1 MSQNNYVPLEPKT
14 PVTQFTVT
22 TIDNTLYNRTF
33 TKPLPPRGRLL
44 NSTFYPVGITR
55 DIKYNTKALVH
66 GINGK
71 ANDHELGKLNDMGML
86 AGAAAI
92 AAYLFKTNKTPLTK
106 GMEIVGPAAFF
117 ASMALWP
124 KLAIQLPAMIIHGVD
139 PMKQYK
145 DSQGRVKPF
154 YQDPQFIPW
163 DLYSDK
169 AIDRIGDRLGVS
181 KEMPNRRA
189 YTEEKMRK
197 IALQSNTLWMLTAGF
212 ATPLMTALAC
222 NRLEKPLAEKL
233 DEMTNKQ
240 ADNILK
246 NFAANTKKLRDP
258 SIAKEIKQ
266 VIADYTGKNAD
277 ENAVQRIAKI
287 LTKNETPMMTD
298 LITQDLENLIKP
310 GQQLPVKQLRR
321 IVWSMR
327 KFKSEQAVLKQY
339 YTKKLGNV
347 PESALANFWNETSDK
362 IVDLLGFTKEEYK
375 QLDRKNVG
383 KLLRGKLEK
392 IVSND
397 ADYKLVLGGIAEQ
410 ILQMN
415 KKFGIH
421 QDEKTNQ
428 DWMCCTDFV
437 RHTKQAHNL
446 AGHNLRKAGMEQTS
460 KVLDYETNSLKHAM
474 LETAHNRVYGV
485 KNELFRWIETL
496 DFFKRAKDMDPKIAE
511 TAKTGKKILI
521 EGHTADYMTK
531 FEDSLKRPH
540 NLVEYQDLMKNMY
553 PLEIKDGKWDF
564 KLDKQTDT
572 ILEAHATR
580 RTFVNKYLKDMI
592 EKFGNEVNFVHP
604 KHLINGE
611 IPEGNASPSLKKFLL
626 AGVAEDEYIFKALKS
641 KYNSQKWL
649 KMFGKFAAI
658 LTGVTVGAQFFF
670 GKVRKPMIVQQ
681 EVKK

>member
-14 PVTQFTVT
+14 PVAQFTVT

-44 NSTFYPVGITR
+44 KGTFYPVGIAR

-71 ANDHELGKLNDMGML
+71 ANDHELGKLNDMGMF

-106 GMEIVGPAAFF
+106 SMEIVGPAAFF

-124 KLAIQLPAMIIHGVD
+124 KLAIQWPAMIIHGVD

-222 NRLEKPLAEKL
+222 NKLEKPLAEKL

-240 ADNILK
+240 ADNIIK

-266 VIADYTGKNAD
+266 VITDYTGKNAD
-277 ENAVQRIAKI
+277 ENAVQRIAKV
-287 LTKNETPMMTD
+287 LTKNETPIMTD

-310 GQQLPVKQLRR
+310 GQELPVKQLRH
-321 IVWSMR
+321 IAWNMR

-347 PESALANFWNETSDK
+347 PESALANFWNKTSDK

-383 KLLRGKLEK
+383 KLLHGKLEK

-410 ILQMN
+410 ISQMN
-415 KKFGIH
+415 RKFGTH
-421 QDEKTNQ
+421 QDEVTKQ
-428 DWMCCTDFV
+428 DWMCHTDFV

-446 AGHNLRKAGMEQTS
+446 AGHNLRKAGMEQTA

-474 LETAHNRVYGV
+474 LEKTQNRVYGV
-485 KNELFRWIETL
+485 KNALFRWIETL
-496 DFFKRAKDMDPKIAE
+496 DFFKRAKDMDPQIAE
-511 TAKTGKKILI
+511 TGKNILI
-521 EGHTADYMTK
+521 EGHAADYMTK
-531 FEDSLKRPH
+531 FEDSLERPH
-540 NLVEYQDLMKNMY
+540 NFVEYQDLMKHMY
-553 PLEIKDGKWDF
+553 CSE
-564 KLDKQTDT
+564 LDPITDK
-572 ILEAHATR
+572 ILDHHHTA
-580 RTFVNKYLKDMI
+580 RTFKEKYLKDI
-592 EKFGNEVNFVHP
+592 IKKFGNEENFAYP
-604 KHLINGE
+604 NHLINDR
-611 IPEGNASPSLKKFLL
+611 IPEENASPSSKKFLL